1 MTKQEIRVVPMD
13 STLKVW
19 LLEKLLQE
27 APKTDCASQLLDA
40 VRDVL
45 SDKQQA
51 ILLSADPQIS
61 LAEGVLSQCLTAGE
75 LELYP
80 KTRKV
85 RRCGEDINLTP
96 KEFDILYFLA
106 ENRGEVFTKEQIYR
120 AVWEEDYLMD
130 DSNIMAFI
138 RKLRKKIEPNPDAP
152 QYIQTIWGIGYKFND
167 QL

>member
-85 RRCGEDINLTP
+85 RRCGEEINLTP
-96 KEFDILYFLA
+96 
-106 ENRGEVFTKEQIYR
+106 
-120 AVWEEDYLMD
+120 
-130 DSNIMAFI
+130 
-138 RKLRKKIEPNPDAP
+138 
-152 QYIQTIWGIGYKFND
+152 
-167 QL
+167 